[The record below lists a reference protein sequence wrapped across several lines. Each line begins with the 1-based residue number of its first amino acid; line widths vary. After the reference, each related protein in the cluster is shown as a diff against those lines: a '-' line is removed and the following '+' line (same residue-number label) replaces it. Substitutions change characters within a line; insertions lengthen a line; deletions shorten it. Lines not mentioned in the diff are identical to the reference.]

1 MSAYRPLIGISVGD
15 PAGIGPEITAK
26 ALSLREIHDICRPLA
41 VAETAM
47 MQDAVKFS
55 GLIERVFAEDKRG
68 KLSRPIFK
76 PSKFVLCLHPIVEN
90 ASSKDMITNQILSI
104 FFISFIICPFLFLPD

>member
-1 MSAYRPLIGISVGD
+1 LIGISVGD

-47 MQDAVKFS
+47 MEDAVKFS
-55 GLIERVFAEDKRG
+55 GLDAEIHGVSSPGEGVYELGIIDVLDMRNIDAK
-68 KLSRPIFK
+68 SI
-76 PSKFVLCLHPIVEN
+76 PS
-90 ASSKDMITNQILSI
+90 T
-104 FFISFIICPFLFLPD
+104 